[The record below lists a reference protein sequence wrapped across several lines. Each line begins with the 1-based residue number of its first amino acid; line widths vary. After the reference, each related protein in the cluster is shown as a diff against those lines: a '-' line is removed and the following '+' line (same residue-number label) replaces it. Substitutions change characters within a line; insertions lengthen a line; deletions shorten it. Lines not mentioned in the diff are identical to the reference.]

1 MNKIFSSLI
10 LLMALSHLAFSQ
22 VTGIVTDAQDNTPI
36 IGASVLIKGTG
47 AGTSTDQNGA
57 FSINAQKGDVIEV
70 RFIGYQAE
78 VITLGDQ
85 TELKIQL
92 KEDQVTLNEVVVT
105 ALGISRQSK
114 SLGYVVQSVDSKQV
128 TTSQDPNLVNNLT
141 GKVAG
146 VTITNGGAG
155 VGSTSRIVIRGVNS
169 FSSSSQ
175 PLFVVDG
182 VPINNETVFNNSVNN
197 SSNAG
202 TWAEVDWGNGAAEF
216 NASDIDKINVLK
228 GAAAAALYGTRAASG
243 AIVITT
249 KKSDSEKGKFNFNY
263 TTNNMV
269 NTPLIMPRIQGS
281 YGAGNG
287 NTPYQYVDG
296 TQSYENNI
304 PNYGPP
310 LDGRNIV
317 QFDSPV
323 LDASGNATGLQA
335 ADLVAR
341 SAIPGNTVQATP
353 WVAHPD
359 NFKNFLQTGFTSIN
373 NLSVSTNTDNGSYR
387 VSFGNLS
394 NKGIAPNTDLYRYQ
408 LSLRAETKLSDKLT
422 ANYYVGYIN
431 SGSKNRPNIGYGSES
446 VMYTFF
452 GVYGMPE
459 NINLASLRDKWWQS
473 GQEGYKQFRYWA
485 NHDNPY
491 VTMFENTNSFAKNR
505 LISNASLKYQFNSH
519 WNLMARTGIDSYSEH
534 RESHRVFSSVRFPN
548 GGFRTDDVTYFEN
561 NTDFLLSYA
570 RNSTTDW
577 NFNAS
582 VGGNRFQQ
590 KTYYLRN
597 IASDLISPGLYNF
610 SNARTLLP
618 PLETKTEKE
627 IYSLYAF
634 ADLSYQNWVFLNVT
648 ARNDV
653 TSTLPSGKNSFLYPS
668 ASLSAV
674 ISDKIELPRY
684 ISYLKLRASTAQVGR
699 DANPYSIN
707 NTFVTNTPFGSNP
720 LTTGNSVLANN
731 NLKPSTTTMQEYGV
745 DVRFLDGRVGVDV
758 AVYNSDTQNEI
769 VQLPLP
775 ISSGYTNAFVNGGS
789 INNKGVE
796 VILSGSPLRSTR
808 GLNWDMTFNF
818 SHNYGTVT
826 ALPAGVDSY
835 KYFEVTQ
842 YDRYFRSIQYNA
854 VVGEKLGNMYG
865 NVFVRDANGNI
876 VYNNGIP
883 QVTNQNTRHLLGNYN
898 PDFILG
904 WTNNLTYG
912 NLNLAMTWDWRQGGV
927 FYSYTKLGL
936 LQNGMSVDTQYR
948 PASGIVGAGVK
959 TDGSPN
965 DVSVSPA
972 NYYLNYY
979 NPNNNEVFTYDASY
993 IKLREVRLGYTFHG
1007 ILANHPKSSLSLNL
1021 IGRNLL
1027 LFTKNGDVDPEN
1039 LALRGNQI
1047 LPGIEYNSFPS
1058 QRSYGFSLSLNY

>member
-1 MNKIFSSLI
+1 MKIIFTSIFLT
-10 LLMALSHLAFSQ
+10 LVMVQLSFGQ
-22 VTGIVTDAQDNTPI
+22 ITGKVTDAKDNTPI
-36 IGASVLIKGTG
+36 IGASILVKGTG
-47 AGTSTDQNGA
+47 NGTSTDLDGK
-57 FSINAQKGDVIEV
+57 FSLDAKQGDVLEV
-70 RFIGYQAE
+70 RFVGYE
-78 VITLGDQ
+78 VQQITVTDQ
-85 TELKIQL
+85 TELNIAL
-92 KEDQVTLNEVVVT
+92 KEDLVTLNEVVVT

-128 TTSQDPNLVNNLT
+128 LTSQDPNLVNNLT

-182 VPINNETVFNNSVNN
+182 VPINNETIFNNSVNN

-216 NASDIDKINVLK
+216 NASDIDKVNVLK

-249 KKSDSEKGKFNFNY
+249 KKSEAEKGKFNFNY
-263 TTNNMV
+263 TTSDMIS
-269 NTPLIMPRIQGS
+269 TPLIMPRIQGS
-281 YGAGNG
+281 FGAGNG

-323 LDASGNATGLQA
+323 LDANGNATGLQA

-341 SAIPGNTVQATP
+341 KSVPGNTVQATP

-359 NFKNFLQTGFTSIN
+359 NFKNFLQTGYTSIN
-373 NLSVSTNTDNGSYR
+373 NLSVSTRTDNGTYR
-387 VSFGNLS
+387 ISFGNLA
-394 NKGIAPNTDLYRYQ
+394 NQGIAPNTDLYRYQ
-408 LSLRAETKLSDKLT
+408 LSLRAETNLTDKLS

-459 NINLASLRDKWWQS
+459 NINLASLRNKWWQT
-473 GQEGYKQFRYWA
+473 GEEGYQQFRYWA

-491 VTMFENTNSFAKNR
+491 ITMYENTNSFKKNR

-519 WNLMARTGIDSYSEH
+519 WNLMMRTGLDSYSEH
-534 RESHRVFSSVRFPN
+534 RESHRAFSTVRFQN

-570 RNSTTDW
+570 KNSSSDW
-577 NFNAS
+577 NYNFS
-582 VGGNRFQQ
+582 IGGNRFVQQ
-590 KTYYLRN
+590 SYYLRN
-597 IASDLISPGLYNF
+597 IAAELISPGLYNF
-610 SNARTLLP
+610 SNAKTLLP
-618 PLETKTEKE
+618 PLETKTEKM
-627 IYSLYAF
+627 IYSAYAF
-634 ADLSYQNWVFLNVT
+634 ADISYQNWVFLNLT

-653 TSTLPSGKNSFLYPS
+653 TSTLPSGKNSFIYPS

-674 ISDKIELPRY
+674 ISDKIDMPRY
-684 ISYLKLRASTAQVGR
+684 ISYLKLRASAAQVGR
-699 DANPYSIN
+699 DSNPYSIN
-707 NTFVTNTPFGSNP
+707 NTYTTNTPFSGTP

-731 NLKPSTTTMQEYGV
+731 NLQPSTTTMQEFGF
-745 DVRFLDGRVGVDV
+745 DARFLENRIGVDV
-758 AVYNSDTQNEI
+758 AVYNSDTRNEI

-775 ISSGYTNAFVNGGS
+775 ISSGYTNAYVNGGA

-796 VILSGSPLRSTR
+796 VILSGTPFKSAR
-808 GLNWDMTFNF
+808 GLNWDMTLNF

-854 VVGEKLGNMYG
+854 AVGEKMGNMYG
-865 NVFVRDANGNI
+865 NVFVRDDKGNI

-883 QVTNQNTRHLLGNYN
+883 QVTNQNTRHRLGNYN

-904 WTNNLTYG
+904 WTNNLSYG
-912 NLNLAMTWDWRQGGV
+912 NFNLAMTWDWRQGGV

-936 LQNGMSVDTQYR
+936 LQNGMSVDTQNR
-948 PASGIVGAGVK
+948 PSGGIVGVGVK
-959 TDGSPN
+959 QDGSVN

-972 NYYLNYY
+972 TYYLNYY
-979 NPNNNEVFTYDASY
+979 SPNNNEVFTFDASY
-993 IKLREVRLGYTFHG
+993 VKLREVRLGYTFHN
-1007 ILANHPKSSLSLNL
+1007 IIANHPKATLNFNL

-1027 LFTKNGDVDPEN
+1027 LFTQNKDVDPEN

-1058 QRSYGFSLSLNY
+1058 QRSYGFSLTLNY